1 MPKIRSNHSGNV
13 YYLARISAST
23 CQPMVRNRESAAKV
37 IDVSPR
43 RLARIEVGE
52 TMPYPDEIIRMAM
65 AYNAPELLNHFCT
78 THCAI
83 GEQSIPKIELLP
95 WDRLA
100 RKSLAALHRVDF
112 VKSVMMELAAED
124 GVIKPEDCEVLLK
137 TIHALKTIGKVGAE
151 IDLFIKKN
159 LKGCE

>member
-1 MPKIRSNHSGNV
+1 RNV
-13 YYLARISAST
+13 YYFARIDAST
-23 CQPMVRNRESAAKV
+23 CMPALKNRDNAAK
-37 IDVSPR
+37 IIKVSAR
-43 RLARIEVGE
+43 RLAGIELGE
-52 TMPYPDEIIRMAM
+52 YAPYGEEIIRMAT

-83 GEQSIPKIELLP
+83 GEQSMSKIELLP

-100 RKSLAALHRVDF
+100 KKSLAALHRVDF

-124 GVIKPEDCEVLLK
+124 GVIKPDDCEVLLK
-137 TIHALKTIGKVGAE
+137 TIHALKSIGKVGAE

-159 LKGCE
+159 LKGCSE